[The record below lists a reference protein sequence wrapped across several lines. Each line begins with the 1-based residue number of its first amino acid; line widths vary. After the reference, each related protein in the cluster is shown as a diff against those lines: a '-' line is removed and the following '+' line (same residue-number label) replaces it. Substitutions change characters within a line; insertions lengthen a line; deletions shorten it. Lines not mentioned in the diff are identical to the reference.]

1 MIRRWFNRLFA
12 NHRPHTRLDLLA
24 PALLGEVVIHVKA
37 DGERLVYTSKM
48 EASPEELVK
57 VIQSV
62 IEAGFDLAK
71 QYNIQINMKPRGD

>member
-1 MIRRWFNRLFA
+1 MRAWLARLFSD
-12 NHRPHTRLDLLA
+12 HLKPHTRLNLLA
-24 PALLGEVVIHVKA
+24 PALLGEVIIHVKA
-37 DGERLVYTSKM
+37 DGERLVYTGKM
-48 EASPEELVK
+48 EASPEEIVK